1 MNNGQLQSYHDEL
14 ATWNR
19 IIAFHKAELRQALVQ
34 IGALLEMPAMSRS
47 DSKDGNA
54 FSDQLMVQEQQFD
67 FITHQITSQ
76 RNRLEKTIPF
86 ESSIIAPPLTHQ
98 QDLIRSKIKAAE
110 RNFNN
115 TKYNCS
121 SYLSTFLS
129 ECVSAISV

>member
-1 MNNGQLQSYHDEL
+1 MNNGQLQYYHEEL
-14 ATWNR
+14 ASWNR
-19 IIAFHKAELRQALVQ
+19 IIDFHKAELMQALVQ
-34 IGALLEMPAMSRS
+34 IGALLEVPSMSRS
-47 DSKDGNA
+47 DAKNGNA
-54 FSDQLMVQEQQFD
+54 FSDQLIVQEQQFD

-76 RNRLEKTIPF
+76 RNRLEKTIAF
-86 ESSIIAPPLTHQ
+86 QSAIIPPVISHQ

-121 SYLSTFLS
+121 SFLSTFLS